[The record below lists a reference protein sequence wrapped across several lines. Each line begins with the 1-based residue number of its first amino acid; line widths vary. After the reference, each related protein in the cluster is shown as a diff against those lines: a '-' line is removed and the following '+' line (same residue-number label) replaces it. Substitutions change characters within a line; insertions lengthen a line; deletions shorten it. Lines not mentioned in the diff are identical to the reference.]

1 MKCTLQGYPPTVDCI
16 SNRIPLV
23 VEAQKGS
30 KGILNGTQEIEQEQ
44 TQFVGI
50 ADLRI
55 LPDPVV
61 NVPLMELIVV
71 PETVPENKVVM
82 VLKVE
87 DLQVP
92 IQSFQPYTIKYPAQM
107 ISQPLISD
115 NETNVPAVCQY
126 SNNSN
131 IDIDDFDIFDIQE
144 DQISTIEYITS
155 DEIVDEC
162 TNQLIF
168 SRKYPHDPMYKK
180 EPIFVPSL
188 QFIDIDTQ
196 KESDKPIHFNTRN
209 YEISVN
215 TDEYMRT
222 RNIMK
227 DETKYADP
235 FITWN
240 FFKEDSHLSQFGGL
254 FVDDLC
260 EDAKKIYVEPNAGGN
275 SENSESLSMDILHEL
290 YGGSDVRTEMTIEY
304 FDSNWK
310 KCDFLCSIFN
320 QNWGVSVTRA
330 MSFPDPNGFTKEE
343 AKKLLTRKLQG
354 LIVAKQGILI
364 NDNFL
369 RSILHIWCETARTA
383 GLIIEAYSE
392 LSDENRDN
400 IGVILTIIKNPMI
413 PFVPIQLDDDIKE
426 QIDELSKL
434 SPTELNQL
442 IHSNCHGDSD
452 TSTESSSP
460 SDDEA
465 FSNEIALN
473 NPNSD
478 REKIKR
484 ALSIKRYVD
493 KYNSLST
500 TSRNIFYNY
509 GPKNHVI
516 NVSSQF
522 PSQ

>member
-1 MKCTLQGYPPTVDCI
+1 MT
-16 SNRIPLV
+16 S
-23 VEAQKGS
+23 
-30 KGILNGTQEIEQEQ
+30 
-44 TQFVGI
+44 
-50 ADLRI
+50 
-55 LPDPVV
+55 
-61 NVPLMELIVV
+61 
-71 PETVPENKVVM
+71 
-82 VLKVE
+82 
-87 DLQVP
+87 
-92 IQSFQPYTIKYPAQM
+92 
-107 ISQPLISD
+107 ISD
-115 NETNVPAVCQY
+115 NEMSVPAVSQY
-126 SNNSN
+126 SNETN
-131 IDIDDFDIFDIQE
+131 IDMDEFDIFDIQE
-144 DQISTIEYITS
+144 DQISAIEYVTS
-155 DEIVDEC
+155 DEIIDEC

-188 QFIDIDTQ
+188 QFIDT
-196 KESDKPIHFNTRN
+196 ESGQESEKPMFFNTKN

-215 TDEYMRT
+215 IIEYMRI

-227 DETKYADP
+227 DETKHSDP

-240 FFKEDSHLSQFGGL
+240 FFKEDSHLSQFGGI
-254 FVDDLC
+254 FFDELC
-260 EDAKKIYVEPNAGGN
+260 VDAKKIYVEPNAGGN

-290 YGGSDVRTEMTIEY
+290 YGGSDVRTEMNIEY

-310 KCDFLCSIFN
+310 KCDFLCSIFD

-343 AKKLLTRKLQG
+343 AKKLLVRKLQG

-392 LSDENRDN
+392 LSEENRDN
-400 IGVILTIIKNPMI
+400 IGVILTVIKNPVI

-442 IHSNCHGDSD
+442 IHSNTHAHFDTDS
-452 TSTESSSP
+452 STDSTP
-460 SDDEA
+460 STTPSQSNTQSDEETLP
-465 FSNEIALN
+465 NEIVFN
-473 NPNSD
+473 DPNSD

-509 GPKNHVI
+509 GPKNHAL
-516 NVSSQF
+516 NVNNQ
-522 PSQ
+522 PQN

>member
-1 MKCTLQGYPPTVDCI
+1 MKCKLLEHVPLEIIDCI
-16 SNRIPLV
+16 SISVPLQ
-23 VEAQKGS
+23 EKGS
-30 KGILNGTQEIEQEQ
+30 LVILNGLAQHQNAEFVGMVDSRLPAKAPLKEYPIVQEIAVQENKEGPVVTEDHQEPIFPIYITKYINYAEVISQ
-44 TQFVGI
+44 TQHQTFNNEGI
-50 ADLRI
+50 A
-55 LPDPVV
+55 PAVV
-61 NVPLMELIVV
+61 E
-71 PETVPENKVVM
+71 
-82 VLKVE
+82 
-87 DLQVP
+87 QP
-92 IQSFQPYTIKYPAQM
+92 IQ
-107 ISQPLISD
+107 PLSL
-115 NETNVPAVCQY
+115 EV
-126 SNNSN
+126 SNKNN
-131 IDIDDFDIFDIQE
+131 IDVDDFDIFDMH
-144 DQISTIEYITS
+144 DVDHISTIEYITA

-162 TNQLIF
+162 TNQLIL
-168 SRKYPHDPMYKK
+168 SKKYPLDPMYKK
-180 EPIFVPSL
+180 EPVFIPSL
-188 QFIDIDTQ
+188 HFIDSETGQ
-196 KESDKPIHFNTRN
+196 ESDKTIPFHTRN
-209 YEISVN
+209 YEITVN
-215 TDEYMRT
+215 TLEYMRT
-222 RNIMK
+222 RTIMR
-227 DETKYADP
+227 DEKKHADP

-240 FFKEDSHLSQFGGL
+240 FFKEDAHLSQFGGV

-260 EDAKKIYVEPNAGGN
+260 SDAKKIYVEPNAGGN

-290 YGGSDVRTEMTIEY
+290 YGGCDVRTEMNIEY

-330 MSFPDPNGFTKEE
+330 MSFPDPNAFTKEE

-400 IGVILTIIKNPMI
+400 IGVVLTIMKNPTI
-413 PFVPIQLDDDIKE
+413 PFVPIQMDDDTKDR
-426 QIDELSKL
+426 IDELSKL
-434 SPTELNQL
+434 SQTELNSL
-442 IHSNCHGDSD
+442 IHSNHHTSYNDADS
-452 TSTESSSP
+452 
-460 SDDEA
+460 SDEID
-465 FSNEIALN
+465 NEIVIFNDPTFL
-473 NPNSD
+473 SE

-516 NVSSQF
+516 ANIPLQ
-522 PSQ
+522 